1 MKKTAIVFLCMIAF
15 ASCANAETILY
26 EASQTSTETT
36 IDTTAE
42 TTETQTSSETAE
54 TAMRTTA
61 ETTPQTDEEYDYY
74 MNLGVERGL
83 YFSEIG
89 EKYFHT
95 SFVGKL
101 DETKEQLH
109 DRGADRHLDPIL
121 GLDTGKDE
129 DGNFLYDPMDYD
141 ELKEYFHEMGISE
154 HAFKSFQRVSY
165 GAFYNIGGQLYEG
178 RIDGGLSGWN
188 CSYIDSYTLCG
199 EDTVVYNCI
208 WMGYAGK
215 KFNNEYWSFDYDK
228 DTTEPFTF
236 TLRKE
241 NDEWMLFDCS
251 NTYAFFEYFVGLEE
265 NYSNKYYKPE

>member
-1 MKKTAIVFLCMIAF
+1 MTERSIGVNLKGLNQMKKYIVCLLCLTLA
-15 ASCANAETILY
+15 ACANTANTEEISETAALTTT
-26 EASQTSTETT
+26 ASQTTTELKETS
-36 IDTTAE
+36 AE
-42 TTETQTSSETAE
+42 TTS
-54 TAMRTTA
+54 
-61 ETTPQTDEEYDYY
+61 QTDEEYDYY
-74 MNLGVERGL
+74 MNLGVEKGM

-95 SFVGKL
+95 SFVGML
-101 DETKEQLH
+101 DKTKEQLH
-109 DRGADRHLDPIL
+109 DFGADRHLDPIL

-165 GAFYNIGGQLYEG
+165 GAFYNIDGQLYEG
-178 RIDGGLSGWN
+178 RIDGGLWGWD
-188 CSYIDSYTLCG
+188 CSYIDSYVLCG
-199 EDTVVYNCI
+199 EDTVVYNCVWI
-208 WMGYAGK
+208 GYAGSYEDG
-215 KFNNEYWSFDYDK
+215 FWDYEEDK
-228 DTTEPFTF
+228 TEPFTF

-251 NTYAFFEYFVGLEE
+251 NTYAFFAYFVGLEE